1 MSLCAAV
8 GLGRGCSRAGG
19 SLLWGPVLDMGLD
32 WWGGIWAVPQPF
44 PVAFGL
50 EAMMASL
57 TFGEIGSKADF
68 GPNSAENL
76 HIKIAFSTGQ

>member
-1 MSLCAAV
+1 MGSHPGHGV
-8 GLGRGCSRAGG
+8 GL
-19 SLLWGPVLDMGLD
+19 V
-32 WWGGIWAVPQPF
+32 GGIWAEPQPF

-57 TFGEIGSKADF
+57 TFGEMGSNADF

-76 HIKIAFSTGQ
+76 HI

>member
-1 MSLCAAV
+1 MGSRPGHGV
-8 GLGRGCSRAGG
+8 GL
-19 SLLWGPVLDMGLD
+19 V
-32 WWGGIWAVPQPF
+32 GGIGAEPQPF

-57 TFGEIGSKADF
+57 TFGEMGSNADF